1 MDGDPAG
8 NTILF
13 DLLLLLFFTLMNAYF
28 AGAEMAVVS
37 VNKNRIRSLAEEG
50 NKKAKVIEGLFDD
63 STKFLSTIQVAI
75 TFAGFYSSASAA
87 AGLSPVLAQWMS
99 AAGIPYS
106 SQIAHNGVTLVLMF
120 FNLVFGELVPKRI
133 ALQKAEAFSM
143 LTVMPIHYISIILSP
158 FIKLLSVSTK
168 LVLRILHMKTEDQE
182 EAVTEEEIKAL
193 LKMGNESGT
202 FDDDEREM
210 IDSVFAFDDRTA
222 REIMVPRRDVVTI
235 DIEEP
240 FEEIIDEILETRHNR
255 IPVYEE
261 NIDNIIGVL
270 HVKDVMIELRKN
282 SPEQM
287 DIRGMLHEAYFVPE
301 TKEADELFRTM
312 QAERRHMAILV
323 DEYGGFSGI
332 VTIEDLVEEIMGDIN
347 EEYEEVVPEIEAVNE
362 DEYRLDGGILID
374 DVNEELGLKL
384 ETENYDTL
392 SGFLIEKL
400 GHIPAKDD
408 RDVIEEGN
416 LVFTVEEVKDN
427 RITQV
432 SLKILPVSE
441 AEEEEKRVKGDAVSM
456 KKLSIEEELRNN
468 SYPGRGIIIG
478 KTPDGKKAVT
488 AYFIMGRSENSRNR
502 IFVEDGEGI
511 RTQAFD
517 PSKLVDPSLIIYAP
531 VRVLGNKTIVTN
543 GDQTDTIYEGM
554 DKQLTLSSLFGRGSS
569 SRTDRTTRR
578 ASPASCTLRTGHT
591 ITRCP
596 SSRATMAVRTA
607 AADIHLHM
615 RIRRRVKDISSTPIC
630 AMAIRSRVS
639 RASRS

>member
-1 MDGDPAG
+1 MKDC
-8 NTILF
+8 
-13 DLLLLLFFTLMNAYF
+13 
-28 AGAEMAVVS
+28 
-37 VNKNRIRSLAEEG
+37 
-50 NKKAKVIEGLFDD
+50 FDD

-168 LVLRILHMKTEDQE
+168 LVLRILHMKTEAQE

-193 LKMGNESGT
+193 LKMGNESGA

-282 SPEQM
+282 SPEQL
-287 DIRGMLHEAYFVPE
+287 DIRKMLREPYFVPE

-323 DEYGGFSGI
+323 DDMADFRA
-332 VTIEDLVEEIMGDIN
+332 LL
-347 EEYEEVVPEIEAVNE
+347 P
-362 DEYRLDGGILID
+362 
-374 DVNEELGLKL
+374 LK
-384 ETENYDTL
+384 TL
-392 SGFLIEKL
+392 LRRSWAI
-400 GHIPAKDD
+400 
-408 RDVIEEGN
+408 
-416 LVFTVEEVKDN
+416 
-427 RITQV
+427 
-432 SLKILPVSE
+432 
-441 AEEEEKRVKGDAVSM
+441 SM
-456 KKLSIEEELRNN
+456 KNMRKSYLRSKLSARMNTA
-468 SYPGRGIIIG
+468 GRRH
-478 KTPDGKKAVT
+478 PD
-488 AYFIMGRSENSRNR
+488 
-502 IFVEDGEGI
+502 
-511 RTQAFD
+511 
-517 PSKLVDPSLIIYAP
+517 
-531 VRVLGNKTIVTN
+531 
-543 GDQTDTIYEGM
+543 
-554 DKQLTLSSLFGRGSS
+554 
-569 SRTDRTTRR
+569 
-578 ASPASCTLRTGHT
+578 
-591 ITRCP
+591 
-596 SSRATMAVRTA
+596 
-607 AADIHLHM
+607 
-615 RIRRRVKDISSTPIC
+615 RRRQ
-630 AMAIRSRVS
+630 
-639 RASRS
+639 

>member
-1 MDGDPAG
+1 MDADPAG

-50 NKKAKVIEGLFDD
+50 NKKAKVIEGLFED

-87 AGLSPVLAQWMS
+87 SSISPVLGTWMS
-99 AAGIPYS
+99 NMGIPYS
-106 SQIAHNGVTLVLMF
+106 GAIAHNGVTLLLMF

-133 ALQKAEAFSM
+133 ALQKSEAFSM
-143 LTVMPIHYISIILSP
+143 MTVMPIHYISIILSP

-168 LVLRILHMKTEDQE
+168 LVLKILHMKTEDQE

-235 DIEEP
+235 DIDEP
-240 FEEIIDEILETRHNR
+240 FEDLIDEILETRHNR

-287 DIRGMLHEAYFVPE
+287 NIREMLHEPFFVPE

-312 QAERRHMAILV
+312 QESRRHMAILV

-347 EEYEEVVPEIEAVNE
+347 EEYEEVVPEVEAVSE

-374 DVNEELGLKL
+374 DLNEELGLKL

-392 SGFLIEKL
+392 SGYLIEKL

-408 RDVIEEGN
+408 RDIVEEEN
-416 LVFTVEEVKDN
+416 LVFAVEEVKDN
-427 RITQV
+427 RISRV
-432 SLKILPVSE
+432 RLRILPEQEADEDDEEREGRKKQRRASE
-441 AEEEEKRVKGDAVSM
+441 EEEEK
-456 KKLSIEEELRNN
+456 E
-468 SYPGRGIIIG
+468 
-478 KTPDGKKAVT
+478 
-488 AYFIMGRSENSRNR
+488 
-502 IFVEDGEGI
+502 
-511 RTQAFD
+511 
-517 PSKLVDPSLIIYAP
+517 
-531 VRVLGNKTIVTN
+531 
-543 GDQTDTIYEGM
+543 
-554 DKQLTLSSLFGRGSS
+554 
-569 SRTDRTTRR
+569 
-578 ASPASCTLRTGHT
+578 
-591 ITRCP
+591 
-596 SSRATMAVRTA
+596 
-607 AADIHLHM
+607 
-615 RIRRRVKDISSTPIC
+615 
-630 AMAIRSRVS
+630 
-639 RASRS
+639 

>member
-1 MDGDPAG
+1 MDADPAG
-8 NTILF
+8 NTIIF
-13 DLLLLLFFTLMNAYF
+13 DLLLLLFFTLLNAYF

-50 NKKAKVIEGLFDD
+50 NKKAKVIEGLFED

-87 AGLSPVLAQWMS
+87 SSISPVLADWMHS
-99 AAGIPYS
+99 VGIPYS
-106 SQIAHNGVTLVLMF
+106 GQIAHNGVTLILMF

-133 ALQKAEAFSM
+133 ALQKAEAFCM
-143 LTVMPIHYISIILSP
+143 MTVMPIHYISIILTP
-158 FIKLLSVSTK
+158 FTKLLSFSTK

-235 DIEEP
+235 DINEP
-240 FEEIIDEILETRHNR
+240 FEELIDEILETRHNR

-282 SPEQM
+282 SLEQM
-287 DIRGMLHEAYFVPE
+287 NIREMLHEPFFVPE

-312 QAERRHMAILV
+312 QEARHHMAILV

-347 EEYEEVVPEIEAVNE
+347 EEYEEVVPEVEAVSE

-374 DVNEELGLKL
+374 DLNEELGLKL

-392 SGFLIEKL
+392 SGYLIEKL
-400 GHIPAKDD
+400 GHIPAKED
-408 RDVIEEGN
+408 RDVIEEDN
-416 LVFTVEEVKDN
+416 LIFSVEEVKDN
-427 RITQV
+427 RISRV
-432 SLKILPVSE
+432 SLKILPKQE
-441 AEEEEKRVKGDAVSM
+441 AEDEDEEREGR
-456 KKLSIEEELRNN
+456 KK
-468 SYPGRGIIIG
+468 
-478 KTPDGKKAVT
+478 
-488 AYFIMGRSENSRNR
+488 
-502 IFVEDGEGI
+502 
-511 RTQAFD
+511 Q
-517 PSKLVDPSLIIYAP
+517 
-531 VRVLGNKTIVTN
+531 
-543 GDQTDTIYEGM
+543 
-554 DKQLTLSSLFGRGSS
+554 
-569 SRTDRTTRR
+569 RR
-578 ASPASCTLRTGHT
+578 ASEEKE
-591 ITRCP
+591 
-596 SSRATMAVRTA
+596 
-607 AADIHLHM
+607 D
-615 RIRRRVKDISSTPIC
+615 KD
-630 AMAIRSRVS
+630 
-639 RASRS
+639 

>member
-1 MDGDPAG
+1 MDADPAG
-8 NTILF
+8 NTIIF

-50 NKKAKVIEGLFDD
+50 NKKAKVIEGLFED

-75 TFAGFYSSASAA
+75 TFAGFYSSI
-87 AGLSPVLAQWMS
+87 SPVLGTWMS
-99 AAGIPYS
+99 NLGIPYS
-106 SQIAHNGVTLVLMF
+106 GAIAHNGVTLLLMF

-143 LTVMPIHYISIILSP
+143 MTVMPIHYISIILSP

-168 LVLRILHMKTEDQE
+168 LVLKILRMKTE

-222 REIMVPRRDVVTI
+222 REVMVPRRDVVTI
-235 DIEEP
+235 DINEP
-240 FEEIIDEILETRHNR
+240 FEELIDEILETRHNR

-282 SPEQM
+282 SPEQIN
-287 DIRGMLHEAYFVPE
+287 IREMLHEPFFVPE

-312 QAERRHMAILV
+312 QESRRHMAILV

-347 EEYEEVVPEIEAVNE
+347 EEYEEVVPEIEAVSE

-374 DVNEELGLKL
+374 DLNEELGLKL

-392 SGFLIEKL
+392 SGYLIEKL
-400 GHIPAKDD
+400 GHIPAKED
-408 RDVIEEGN
+408 RDVIEEDN
-416 LVFTVEEVKDN
+416 LVFSVEEVKDN
-427 RITQV
+427 RISRV
-432 SLKILPVSE
+432 RLKILPKQE
-441 AEEEEKRVKGDAVSM
+441 AEDEDEERESRKKQRRASEEEE
-456 KKLSIEEELRNN
+456 
-468 SYPGRGIIIG
+468 
-478 KTPDGKKAVT
+478 
-488 AYFIMGRSENSRNR
+488 
-502 IFVEDGEGI
+502 
-511 RTQAFD
+511 
-517 PSKLVDPSLIIYAP
+517 
-531 VRVLGNKTIVTN
+531 
-543 GDQTDTIYEGM
+543 
-554 DKQLTLSSLFGRGSS
+554 DK
-569 SRTDRTTRR
+569 D
-578 ASPASCTLRTGHT
+578 
-591 ITRCP
+591 
-596 SSRATMAVRTA
+596 
-607 AADIHLHM
+607 
-615 RIRRRVKDISSTPIC
+615 
-630 AMAIRSRVS
+630 
-639 RASRS
+639 